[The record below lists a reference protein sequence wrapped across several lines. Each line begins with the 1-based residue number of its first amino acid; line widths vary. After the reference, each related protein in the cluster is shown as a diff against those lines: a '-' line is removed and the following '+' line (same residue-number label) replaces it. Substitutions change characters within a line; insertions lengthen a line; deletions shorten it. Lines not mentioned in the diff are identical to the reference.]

1 MRGHHSIPPNPDNET
16 NPMNQLTHRTS
27 ARRTLQ
33 CGAAALL
40 AAIGALAVPSSAF
53 AQAYPSKPIRVIVN
67 SAPGGLTDVI
77 ARLIAARMNQ
87 PLGQQLLIDNRTGV
101 GGLVGAELVTKA
113 EPDGYTIGV
122 VASAITVSPQLM
134 ATPPF
139 DAAKDFTAVCL
150 LMSTPLILVTN
161 ANSQYRSVAD
171 YVADA
176 RARPGQVSF
185 ASGGTGTMTHLLAE
199 QLQTQ
204 AGLKLIH
211 VPYKGGAPALNDVLA
226 GHVPVYFDT
235 LTTSS
240 KLVQENKLRGL
251 AIVSPKR
258 SAALPGVPT
267 MAESGYPEVQGM
279 AWFAIVAPAK
289 TPRDIIARLNDE
301 ANKALSAPEIRE
313 RILALGGTVEGG
325 SPAVLAD
332 LIRNEIPRWAR
343 LIRERDI
350 KMQ

>member
-1 MRGHHSIPPNPDNET
+1 MSRPFQPSRASRG
-16 NPMNQLTHRTS
+16 
-27 ARRTLQ
+27 
-33 CGAAALL
+33 LL
-40 AAIGALAVPSSAF
+40 RDAVAVFAAICALGAPLAAF
-53 AQAYPSKPIRVIVN
+53 AQAYPSKPVRVIVN

-77 ARLIAARMNQ
+77 ARLIAARMTQ
-87 PLGQQLLIDNRTGV
+87 SLGQQMVIDNRTGV

-139 DAAKDFTAVCL
+139 EASRDFTPVVL
-150 LMSTPLILVTN
+150 LMSTPLVMVTN
-161 ANSQYRSVAD
+161 INSRYRSMAEF
-171 YVADA
+171 VADA
-176 RARPGQVSF
+176 KARPGQISI

-199 QLQTQ
+199 QLQSH

-226 GHVPVYFDT
+226 GHVPAFFDT
-235 LTTSS
+235 LTTST
-240 KLVQENKLRGL
+240 KLIQDNKLRAL

-258 SAALPGVPT
+258 SPALPAVPT
-267 MAESGYPEVQGM
+267 IAEAGYPDVQGM

-289 TPRDIIARLNDE
+289 MPPEIVARLNDE
-301 ANKALSAPEIRE
+301 ANKALGVPEIRE

-325 SPAVLAD
+325 TPALLGD